1 MALSAATFPPHLLAR
16 LALIR
21 EKFLSDPLPLWD
33 HKKMTPITEDVV
45 QTLIDRL
52 QTSEREAAERL
63 QASKKKPGGMTARI
77 VKLGRNAG
85 LTSGSTEKS
94 AKVLNMSAARVTR
107 RASKTMSGLYVY
119 LANP

>member
-1 MALSAATFPPHLLAR
+1 
-16 LALIR
+16 
-21 EKFLSDPLPLWD
+21 
-33 HKKMTPITEDVV
+33 MTPITEDVV

-63 QASKKKPGGMTARI
+63 QPSKKKSRGMTARI

-85 LTSGSTEKS
+85 LTPVSTERS
-94 AKVLNMSAARVTR
+94 AKVLNLSASRVTR